1 MVKSG
6 KDKVTSMKTM
16 KAVAMKAVAKKAVAS
31 TTPMKAVASTTPMKV
46 KKAHMKSKPNPRGK
60 SKSLTAANVKKVGG
74 DDEQDLDTKMDHFR
88 QGLLSQAAFS
98 NEEKRCLWNR
108 FHAAKQ
114 LNSDAASK
122 WDTLPSTGR
131 GNQNVKNAFLW
142 AWLKDPAW
150 GKHFMERVNTL
161 TVSQKHKK
169 KLSWLTYKQ
178 LCDKHGKDEA
188 DDLIKSKS
196 IHMRANPKN
205 NKFYQ
210 FLDEDEEFD
219 ISNERKKAFNASQK
233 GDIKAT
239 AFKSLCAG
247 FGNITND
254 EMESLHA
261 QPDFNDQSEEDE
273 DDENEQ
279 TALPS
284 ALKKLMG
291 LKKTKNKSNVP
302 DPPNSGKGSSG
313 TGKDLKGASNDPNG
327 DDKKLKTKILD
338 EMKATCTVLGEDD
351 KSAVLAKASKMHSI
365 LSKVVKDRDP
375 DTKKKLQVLMVKLQ
389 AKIFSKSTTG
399 VKELLIDAAK
409 VMKASEKK

>member
-1 MVKSG
+1 MGKSG
-6 KDKVTSMKTM
+6 KGTVTSMKTM

-31 TTPMKAVASTTPMKV
+31 TTPMKV
-46 KKAHMKSKPNPRGK
+46 KKAPMKLKQNPGEK
-60 SKSLTAANVKKVGG
+60 SKSLTTANVKKLDGDGG
-74 DDEQDLDTKMDHFR
+74 HDLETKMDLFR
-88 QGLLSQAAFS
+88 QGQISQTAFS
-98 NEEKRCLWNR
+98 AEEKRCLWNR
-108 FHAAKQ
+108 FHHAKH

-122 WDTLPSTGR
+122 WDSLPSTGR

-161 TVSQKHKK
+161 TVSQKHNK

-233 GDIKAT
+233 GDIKAN

-247 FGNITND
+247 FGNVSTD
-254 EMESLHA
+254 EMESLHN
-261 QPDFNDQSEEDE
+261 QPDFNEQSEEDE

-291 LKKTKNKSNVP
+291 LKKTKNKNNGQ
-302 DPPNSGKGSSG
+302 DPPSSGKGSSG
-313 TGKDLKGASNDPNG
+313 TGEEAKGAGNDRNG
-327 DDKKLKTKILD
+327 DDKKKQSKD
-338 EMKATCTVLGEDD
+338 PWRNEGYMHCLG
-351 KSAVLAKASKMHSI
+351 
-365 LSKVVKDRDP
+365 
-375 DTKKKLQVLMVKLQ
+375 
-389 AKIFSKSTTG
+389 F
-399 VKELLIDAAK
+399 
-409 VMKASEKK
+409 

>member
-1 MVKSG
+1 MGKSG
-6 KDKVTSMKTM
+6 KGKVTSMKTMQAVAMKALAM
-16 KAVAMKAVAKKAVAS
+16 KAVAMKAVS
-31 TTPMKAVASTTPMKV
+31 STTPMKV
-46 KKAHMKSKPNPRGK
+46 KKVSMKSNHNPGEK
-60 SKSLTAANVKKVGG
+60 AKSLTAANVKKHGG
-74 DDEQDLDTKMDHFR
+74 DEDQDLDTKMDNFR
-88 QGLLSQAAFS
+88 QGLISQAAFTT
-98 NEEKRCLWNR
+98 EENRCLWNR

-122 WDTLPSTGR
+122 WDTLPSSGR
-131 GNQNVKNAFLW
+131 GNQNLKNAFLW

-161 TVSQKHKK
+161 TVSQKHNK

-178 LCDKHGKDEA
+178 LCDKHGKEEA

-233 GDIKAT
+233 GDIKAN
-239 AFKSLCAG
+239 AFKSLCAR
-247 FGNITND
+247 FGNMSTD

-291 LKKTKNKSNVP
+291 VKKTKNKNNVP
-302 DPPNSGKGSSG
+302 DPPAPGKGSIG
-313 TGKDLKGASNDPNG
+313 TGKADG
-327 DDKKLKTKILD
+327 DDKTNKAKILD
-338 EMKATCTVLGEDD
+338 EMKASCTVLGSDE
-351 KSAVLAKASKMHSI
+351 KSAILSKANKMHSI
-365 LSKVVKDRDP
+365 LSKVIKDRDA
-375 DTKKKLQVLMVKLQ
+375 DTKKKLQALMVKLQ
-389 AKIFSKSTTG
+389 GKIFNKTSTG
-399 VKELLIDAAK
+399 VKDLLIDAAK
-409 VMKASEKK
+409 VMKASAKK